1 MLGEPECGSG
11 FESREVL
18 VSPRP
23 ICDTTH
29 HSLPTRWGVRPQS
42 GPGAFFCLASVRS
55 DRDLPANNPRSDGG
69 GSPSKNLGHVGHLD

>member
-29 HSLPTRWGVRPQS
+29 QSLPTRWGVRPQS

-55 DRDLPANNPRSDGG
+55 DRRHHLEARGDGAR
-69 GSPSKNLGHVGHLD
+69 LRALDNGVDVRP